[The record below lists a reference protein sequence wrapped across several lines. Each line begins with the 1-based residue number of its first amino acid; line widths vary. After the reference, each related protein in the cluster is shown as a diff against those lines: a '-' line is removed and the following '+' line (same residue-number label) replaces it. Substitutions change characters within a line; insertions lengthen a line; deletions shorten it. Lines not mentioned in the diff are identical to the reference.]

1 MAIVKSI
8 ENEYKAKFDY
18 HKVSD
23 IHILVTDND
32 IQLRI
37 IVDSYVNKEA
47 RKQGARAVQT
57 ENIIQHADFA
67 VKPFYE
73 LLKAKFG
80 MFQDGEDD
88 YDDAWKTAEDT
99 PPLFTQQTPDGELI
113 GQWTEEPENEEAAGE
128 ETEAAAEVAPDES
141 EAVEPEPIEEA
152 APEEEVI
159 EEAEVTPEVSGAT
172 NEGVTTI
179 ATPKEME
186 EE

>member
-80 MFQDGEDD
+80 MFQAGVDD

-113 GQWTEEPENEEAAGE
+113 GQWTEEPENEEAAGK
-128 ETEAAAEVAPDES
+128 ETEAAAEV
-141 EAVEPEPIEEA
+141 

-159 EEAEVTPEVSGAT
+159 EEAEVTPEVSGAA
-172 NEGVTTI
+172 NEGITTI